1 MALEPVV
8 WGSGCLGACQPAGTG
23 FLLSEPRATTL
34 RLRRVWVLLTER
46 RPGGT
51 GPSPARAALTTA
63 TPRPRL
69 PLPATQPPPGAPPPG
84 ALGEAGLAIVRPT
97 AFLRLRT
104 AQHGSL
110 RVPCLL
116 VGAHEERRGFG
127 PCPRIRPG
135 APDLLHEFPGC
146 RGSSQGAF
154 EVWEGGEPR
163 GWLQLV
169 TWLTTG
175 NTGVST
181 MIGVRPSRRVSR
193 SGVGEPGGRVRG
205 PCAAWPSLDRWL
217 LTCAPC
223 PLVT

>member
-1 MALEPVV
+1 MPGCPPA
-8 WGSGCLGACQPAGTG
+8 SGHWFSSERTPSHHPPSAEGLGFADGEKA
-23 FLLSEPRATTL
+23 
-34 RLRRVWVLLTER
+34 WWHD
-46 RPGGT
+46 
-51 GPSPARAALTTA
+51 PSPAHAALTTA

-69 PLPATQPPPGAPPPG
+69 PLPATQPPPGPRPPR
-84 ALGEAGLAIVRPT
+84 ALGEAGLAILRRT

-127 PCPRIRPG
+127 PCPHIRPG
-135 APDLLHEFPGC
+135 APDLLREFPGC
-146 RGSSQGAF
+146 RGSSRGAF

-181 MIGVRPSRRVSR
+181 MIGVRPSCRVSR
-193 SGVGEPGGRVRG
+193 CGVGEPGGRVRG
-205 PCAAWPSLDRWL
+205 PCATWRGDPAAWPSLVRWL